1 MTLSQSIICA
11 LAYSDVFDYPL
22 TDEEVW
28 LWLPEKESSYN
39 LVTKKLGELV
49 KSKKI
54 GLDKGLYFLKGRG
67 KIVKLRLTRAKESK
81 RKVSKALQAA
91 SILKLIPSV
100 IFVGL
105 TGALAVEN
113 SDKGDDIDFL
123 VVSYPGTVWLTRL
136 VSTILLGL
144 VGARRGRGSRGNRDK
159 ICLNM
164 FVDFDNL
171 NFSPHNIYVAH
182 EILQMKTLWDK
193 GGVEANIF
201 KRNMWVWK
209 IFPNQKE
216 LHPILN
222 KSKKLKRLS
231 WLGWLE
237 NIAYRFQL
245 LYMRKH
251 ITREI
256 IGKNFLAFHPRDTEG
271 WVMGEY
277 QKRLEC
283 FL

>member
-22 TDEEVW
+22 TDEEIW
-28 LWLPEKESSYN
+28 LWLLEKESSYY

-81 RKVSKALQAA
+81 GKVSKALQAA

-113 SDKGDDIDFL
+113 SDKDDDIDLL
-123 VVSYPGTVWLTRL
+123 VVSYPGTIWLTRL
-136 VSTILLGL
+136 TSTILLEL
-144 VGARRGRGSRGNRDK
+144 VGARRGRGSRGNKDK

-164 FVDFDNL
+164 FVDFDYL
-171 NFSPHNIYVAH
+171 NFSPHNIYTAH
-182 EILQMKTLWDK
+182 EVLQMKTIWDK
-193 GGVEANIF
+193 GGVEENIL
-201 KRNMWVWK
+201 KRNLWIWK
-209 IFPNQKE
+209 IFPNQKS
-216 LHPILN
+216 LHKRGVSN
-222 KSKKLKRLS
+222 KFKKIS
-231 WLGWLE
+231 WIGKLE
-237 NIAYRFQL
+237 EIAYLFQFS
-245 LYMRKH
+245 YMKKRV
-251 ITREI
+251 TREI
-256 IGKNFLAFHPRDTEG
+256 VNRKLLAFHPRDTEG

-277 QKRLEC
+277 QKRLDRQI
-283 FL
+283 